1 MACSSIASD
10 ELNEINHNETICVAS
25 YLAKLKAEGY
35 NCRILPWVVVKK
47 FENEVDVETWQK
59 FGTPYLLRGTH
70 GGESTLSKCKIICK
84 DDDLCEKHFAEQ
96 KKGVVI
102 EKKAWSW
109 SA

>member
-47 FENEVDVETWQK
+47 FENEDAVETWKK
-59 FGTPYLLRGTH
+59 FGTPYYLRGTH
-70 GGESTLSKCKIICK
+70 GGESTLSNCKLICK
-84 DDDLCEKHFAEQ
+84 DDALCEEHSAER
-96 KKGVVI
+96 KKIVI
-102 EKKAWSW
+102 IASKYI
-109 SA
+109 